1 MTSTNYLPSASSK
14 LTSSSCGT
22 TPILV
27 SSVPSC
33 LTNAHAGCDGMSY
46 SLKIKAAVSSRL
58 SKVNEWRSM
67 NSRYELSD
75 PFQATPTT
83 RTFPL
88 NFLPTSSTEGA
99 SRLQVPQPGAQ
110 NQKTTG
116 LSASAVVREKDVCV
130 PMIFAEMSSNDA
142 ASVIDGE
149 DGTTS

>member
-1 MTSTNYLPSASSK
+1 
-14 LTSSSCGT
+14 
-22 TPILV
+22 
-27 SSVPSC
+27 
-33 LTNAHAGCDGMSY
+33 
-46 SLKIKAAVSSRL
+46 
-58 SKVNEWRSM
+58 M

-88 NFLPTSSTEGA
+88 NFLLTSSTEGA

-116 LSASAVVREKDVCV
+116 LSASAAVREKDVCV

-142 ASVIDGE
+142 ASVIDWE